1 VSSQAFYLT
10 LPTGSL
16 GQRFCVFHPAGGAV
30 MRGAVVFVHPFAEE
44 MNRSRRMAALQARA
58 FAANGFAVLQMDLLG
73 CGDSSGDFNDA
84 CWEAWVADVRQAVE
98 WLAQRAGGP
107 LWLWGLRAGCL
118 LAAEAA
124 AELDR
129 AVNLL
134 FWQPATSGKLL
145 LQQFLRQRLAADLVS
160 GSAKGAISVLRH
172 ELATQGRLEV
182 SGYALGIDLANGL
195 EGAALRPVQSVL
207 AVHWLELTQHPSDAE
222 MSPAAMRSIADWR
235 SAGVQV
241 FESVIRGPMFW
252 QTVEIEDA
260 PELLVASCAALL
272 AGNSQYWPWN
282 RPLDLNAK
290 ARR

>member
-1 VSSQAFYLT
+1 VSSKAFYLA

-16 GQRFCVFHPAGGAV
+16 GQRFCVFHPADGAV
-30 MRGAVVFVHPFAEE
+30 ARGAVVFVHPFAEE
-44 MNRSRRMAALQARA
+44 MNKSRRMAALQARA
-58 FAANGFAVLQMDLLG
+58 FAAKGFAVLQMDLLG

-84 CWEAWVADVRQAVE
+84 SWAAWVADVRHAVE
-98 WLAQRAGGP
+98 WLAQRASGP

-124 AELDR
+124 GGLDR

-160 GSAKGAISVLRH
+160 GSSKGAISVLRN
-172 ELATQGRLEV
+172 ELGV
-182 SGYALGIDLANGL
+182 DLANGL

-207 AVHWLELTQHPSDAE
+207 AVHWLELAQHHSDAE
-222 MSPAAMRSIADWR
+222 MSPAAMKSIADWR

-241 FESVIRGPMFW
+241 FESVVRGPMFW
-252 QTVEIEDA
+252 QTVEIEEA
-260 PELLVASCAALL
+260 PELLAASCAALL
-272 AGNSQYWPWN
+272 AEYPQ
-282 RPLDLNAK
+282 
-290 ARR
+290 